1 MTTSPH
7 PLVII
12 GAGQSSL
19 AAARAAR
26 HAGLSALILEAAS
39 EPGGSWPH
47 YYDSLTA
54 FSPARFS
61 AMPGLDFPGDPDHYP
76 HRDEVTAYLR
86 RYAATL
92 DVEIR
97 TGTRAHAVQ
106 AADDGGFTVRTADG
120 QDITAAAVIAAG
132 GSFTRPIRPSLPG
145 AESFTGQVLHAAD
158 YRGPKDLEGRRVVVV
173 GGGNSAVQIA
183 CELAIAAGPDGPD
196 RIRIASRAPLTFLP
210 QRREGRDV
218 HHWLTSSGFDDL
230 PPAWLLHRLP
240 GRPVMDTGDH
250 AAAVASGRL
259 VRRPMFTALDGEHV
273 VWADG
278 TRERVDAVLTA
289 TGYLPDL
296 GYLAPLGA
304 LDEHGLPLHAGG
316 LSLTHPG
323 LAYLGLEF
331 QRSFASN
338 TLRGVA
344 ADAAHVMGPLAAH
357 VRDAPARVGL

>member
-7 PLVII
+7 PVVII
-12 GAGQSSL
+12 GAGQSGL
-19 AAARAAR
+19 AAARAAQN
-26 HAGLSALILEAAS
+26 AGVRALILEAAG
-39 EPGGSWPH
+39 EPGGSWPQ

-92 DVEIR
+92 DTEIR
-97 TGTRAHAVQ
+97 AGTRVRAVQ
-106 AADDGGFTVRTADG
+106 TAEGGGFTVRTAAG
-120 QDITAAAVIAAG
+120 QDIAAAAVVAAG
-132 GSFTRPIRPSLPG
+132 GSFTRPIRPALPG

-158 YRGPKDLEGRRVVVV
+158 YRTPKDLDGRRVVVV

-183 CELAIAAGPDGPD
+183 YELTGHAQVT
-196 RIRIASRAPLTFLP
+196 IASRAPLTFLP

-230 PPAWLLHRLP
+230 PPAWLLPRLP
-240 GRPVMDTGDH
+240 GRPVMDTGDY
-250 AAAVASGRL
+250 AAAVDSGRL

-278 TRERVDAVLTA
+278 TRERVDVVLWA

-304 LDEHGLPLHAGG
+304 LDANGLPLHAGG

-344 ADAAHVMGPLAAH
+344 ADAAYVMGPLAAH